1 MSVKIGAGMSVPKSS
16 VQSVIFNKKY
26 YTEDQARRWLYS
38 HSFKTNYKPSGFA
51 AGVAKPDITESE
63 APAEQN
69 FIRYRQFEPPIG
81 GKYITKIISR
91 GIELIILL

>member
-38 HSFKTNYKPSGFA
+38 HSFKTNYKP
-51 AGVAKPDITESE
+51 KPDITESE
-63 APAEQN
+63 APAEPRGSAEQQN
-69 FIRYRQFEPPIG
+69 FIRYRQFEPPVG